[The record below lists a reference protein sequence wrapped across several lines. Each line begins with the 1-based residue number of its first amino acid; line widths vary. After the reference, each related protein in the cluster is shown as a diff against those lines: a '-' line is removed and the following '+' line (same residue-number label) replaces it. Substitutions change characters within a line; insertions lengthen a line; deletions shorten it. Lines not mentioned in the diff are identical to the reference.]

1 MEINNPHWQYYLDNM
16 GAWVDYALELQ
27 TEYRQCDLEGRDVTK
42 YKAALDEI
50 SKLGSGEEKDIL
62 ADAMYKALEM
72 TPIKDGYPYD
82 EPSDLAGIQAARPAS
97 RKTAVRLSGAD
108 IDALGSRIRGAWY
121 GRICGC
127 LLGKPVEGWRSWNI
141 RKYAEKQGNWP
152 LTRYMTK
159 DSETAK
165 ALGQWDG
172 GAFIDT
178 IGGIAPSDD
187 DTNYTVT
194 GVKLIDR
201 KGKRF
206 TPDDMAFEWLR
217 NAGIWA
223 YCTAER
229 VAYRNLLA
237 GIKPPESAV
246 YHNPYREYIG
256 AQIRGDYFG
265 YVNPGD
271 PQTAADMA
279 WRDASISHIKNGIY
293 GEMFIA
299 AALAWAAVSDD
310 IVDVIEAGLAE
321 VPEKSRL
328 YHEVSE
334 IVSMYKAGKTADDA
348 SKLIHERY
356 DESVGFDWCYTVSNA
371 MIVAAALLWGEKDYG
386 RTVCW
391 AVMQG
396 FDTDCNGATAGSIL
410 GMIIGDKAIP
420 EEWTAPIGG
429 RLRTAIGGYELVSID
444 QMADKTIAHIKA
456 D

>member
-1 MEINNPHWQYYLDNM
+1 MEINNPHWQYYLDHM
-16 GAWVDYALELQ
+16 GSWLDYAKELP
-27 TEYRQCDLEGRDVTK
+27 TEYRQCVFEGRDVER
-42 YKAALDEI
+42 YKTILGEVSRLDP
-50 SKLGSGEEKDIL
+50 GEEKDIL
-62 ADAMYKALEM
+62 ADGLYRALEM
-72 TPIKDGYPYD
+72 SPLKADYPYV
-82 EPSDLAGIQAARPAS
+82 EPSDLPSIQAARPSSHRA
-97 RKTAVRLSGAD
+97 AVKLSDAD
-108 IDALGSRIRGAWY
+108 IEALRSRIKGAWY
-121 GRICGC
+121 GRVCGC

-141 RKYAEKQGNWP
+141 KKYAESQGNWP
-152 LTRYMTK
+152 LVRYLRK
-159 DSETAK
+159 DSDTAK

-172 GAFIDT
+172 GTFIDT

-201 KGKRF
+201 RGKGF
-206 TPDDMAFEWLR
+206 TPDDVAFEWLY
-217 NAGIWA
+217 NAGIWP

-229 VAYRNLLA
+229 VAYRNLIA
-237 GIKPPESAV
+237 GIKPPESAM

-265 YVNPGD
+265 YINPGD
-271 PQTAADMA
+271 PAAAADMA

-299 AALAWAAVSDD
+299 AALARAAVSSD
-310 IVDVIEAGLAE
+310 IADVIEAGLGE

-328 YHEVSE
+328 YHEVKD
-334 IVSMYKAGKTADDA
+334 ILDMYKAGKTSDDA
-348 SKLIHERY
+348 SALIHSRY

-410 GMIIGDKAIP
+410 GMMIGDSGIP
-420 EEWTAPIGG
+420 DEWTAPIGG
-429 RLRTAIGGYELVSID
+429 QLRTDIGGYQLVSVD
-444 QMADKTIAHIKA
+444 QMAEKTIEHIKA
-456 D
+456 

>member
-27 TEYRQCDLEGRDVTK
+27 TEYRQCDLEGRDVAK

-97 RKTAVRLSGAD
+97 RRTAVRLSGAD

-201 KGKRF
+201 KGKTGSEREVTRRSP
-206 TPDDMAFEWLR
+206 TPKLS
-217 NAGIWA
+217 IWA
-223 YCTAER
+223 PCTSRSRMIYSSSEFDATILTSVRPASSSIMRAFLER
-229 VAYRNLLA
+229 
-237 GIKPPESAV
+237 
-246 YHNPYREYIG
+246 
-256 AQIRGDYFG
+256 
-265 YVNPGD
+265 
-271 PQTAADMA
+271 
-279 WRDASISHIKNGIY
+279 
-293 GEMFIA
+293 
-299 AALAWAAVSDD
+299 
-310 IVDVIEAGLAE
+310 
-321 VPEKSRL
+321 
-328 YHEVSE
+328 
-334 IVSMYKAGKTADDA
+334 
-348 SKLIHERY
+348 
-356 DESVGFDWCYTVSNA
+356 
-371 MIVAAALLWGEKDYG
+371 
-386 RTVCW
+386 
-391 AVMQG
+391 
-396 FDTDCNGATAGSIL
+396 
-410 GMIIGDKAIP
+410 
-420 EEWTAPIGG
+420 
-429 RLRTAIGGYELVSID
+429 
-444 QMADKTIAHIKA
+444 
-456 D
+456 